1 MRKLYFVVVALL
13 AVSSIT
19 MSIYTLNEVH
29 YVNHQAR
36 MEVQIN
42 EYESLL
48 SSLKQ
53 VGVFDEL
60 NQSDEGRLLRESIIK
75 TADNCV
81 GRGYEIGSGEVG
93 TCIAAIKLSKLIN

>member
-1 MRKLYFVVVALL
+1 MRKIYFSVVALL
-13 AVSSIT
+13 TVSSIAL
-19 MSIYTLNEVH
+19 SIYTLNEVD

-36 MEVQIN
+36 MEVQIH